1 MLEKILNYSDQN
13 KPKFLYGKSYSFLT
27 PSDFFFSDQ
36 KLQICGLSM
45 V

>member
-27 PSDFFFSDQ
+27 PSDFFFQTRSYKSAD
-36 KLQICGLSM
+36 
-45 V
+45 